1 MNNENNHFLL
11 CSAEPLLPEQ
21 KPICKPLT
29 SFKHLEILSLKML
42 EVHSDV
48 YVVMDPPTRQLTARS
63 TQTHVLG
70 LVANAFICSILRTN
84 VNFLIHRENQRIP
97 VDQTV
102 CPGRSSNHPIL
113 PLLSLMT
120 PILFWKIGRMKM
132 IFVLFQ
138 HMNFLPP
145 K

>member
-11 CSAEPLLPEQ
+11 CSAEPLLLEQ

-42 EVHSDV
+42 EVQADV

-70 LVANAFICSILRTN
+70 LAGSAFTCFIPLTNAD
-84 VNFLIHRENQRIP
+84 FLIHRENQSLP

-102 CPGRSSNHPIL
+102 CPEKSSNYPIL
-113 PLLSLMT
+113 LLLSLMT